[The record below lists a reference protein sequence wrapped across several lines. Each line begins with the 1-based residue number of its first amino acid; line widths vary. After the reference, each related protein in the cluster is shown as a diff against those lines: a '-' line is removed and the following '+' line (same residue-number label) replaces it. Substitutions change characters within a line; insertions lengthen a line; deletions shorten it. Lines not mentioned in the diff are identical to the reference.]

1 MGEPE
6 VARFLS
12 HLALERRVSAS
23 TQNQALNALNFLY
36 RAVLSR
42 PLGTLPGVVRAK
54 QPERLPVVLTTDEVT
69 RLLAALDGPHWLPA
83 CMMYGSGL
91 RLMETVRLRVKDLDF
106 DHRAIF
112 VRNGKGGG
120 DRVVTLPD
128 ELIVPLRRHL
138 QSTRLL
144 HEKDLADGFGEVY
157 LPHALARKYPSAP
170 KEWAWK
176 YVFPAGR
183 RGVDPRSGV
192 MRRHH
197 IDASALQRAV
207 QHAVRTANIE
217 KPASCHTLRHSFATH
232 LLERGMD
239 IRTVQ
244 EQLGHRDVRT
254 TQIYTHVLKRGGAA
268 VQSPLGAV
276 LKRDK

>member
-1 MGEPE
+1 
-6 VARFLS
+6 
-12 HLALERRVSAS
+12 
-23 TQNQALNALNFLY
+23 
-36 RAVLSR
+36 
-42 PLGTLPGVVRAK
+42 
-54 QPERLPVVLTTDEVT
+54 
-69 RLLAALDGPHWLPA
+69 
-83 CMMYGSGL
+83 MMYGSGL

-112 VRNGKGGG
+112 VRNGKGGR

-183 RGVDPRSGV
+183 RGVDPRSG
-192 MRRHH
+192 
-197 IDASALQRAV
+197 
-207 QHAVRTANIE
+207 
-217 KPASCHTLRHSFATH
+217 
-232 LLERGMD
+232 
-239 IRTVQ
+239 
-244 EQLGHRDVRT
+244 
-254 TQIYTHVLKRGGAA
+254 AA